1 MKNYIA
7 PTIEVEE
14 IEVKDLVLASGYQL
28 AELKGVDSNGEK
40 SAVFNAGFW
49 FSNGY

>member
-14 IEVKDLVLASGYQL
+14 IEVKDLMLASGYQL
-28 AELKGVDSNGEK
+28 AELTGVDSDGTK